1 MSLGMTAL
9 DILVLVLV
17 GGIGV
22 RGFSNGFVVEAT
34 SIIAWL
40 AGITAVKL
48 FHSTVAT
55 ALLERVG
62 TASGAAMLAFF
73 LTFGIAFGI
82 VRFLG
87 NRLGSASKGSALG
100 PFDRVLGAGFGAVK
114 GLTAAT
120 LLFLVAT
127 FAYDT
132 VFGGKSARPE
142 WMTTSRS
149 YPLLNATSGAL
160 ANFIEERR
168 KSGGA
173 APVVP

>member
-1 MSLGMTAL
+1 MAMTAL

-17 GGIGV
+17 GGIGF
-22 RGFSNGFVVEAT
+22 RGFRNGFVVEAS
-34 SIIAWL
+34 SIIAWI
-40 AGITAVKL
+40 AGVAAVRI

-62 TASGAAMLAFF
+62 TASGAAMLAFV
-73 LTFGIAFGI
+73 LTFGIAFGV
-82 VRFLG
+82 VRFIG
-87 NRLGSASKGSALG
+87 NRLGGASKNSVLG
-100 PFDRVLGAGFGAVK
+100 PFDRVLGAGFGAIK
-114 GLTAAT
+114 GLIGAT
-120 LLFLVAT
+120 LVFLVAT

-142 WMTTSRS
+142 WMTASRT

-168 KSGGA
+168 KHGGTPA
-173 APVVP
+173 EPA